1 MKLCS
6 LVVVGLIV
14 GWMWSA
20 DCFGQVEDKSG
31 GSKGLTKKEE
41 AAIKQAQRE
50 AQKAEK
56 EKAKRENLLSRGKL
70 VFERAALEEVP
81 LVGKVMEFRDEKS
94 HRDFPVATVDG
105 KGRLWVAYVE
115 HDGES
120 DVLWLAKEGGKGL
133 EAAIAVS
140 EPGIIHHPAVATA
153 GDGTTW
159 VIWGQTGEDDVMHLM
174 GRAVNKKGKLQD
186 TRELA
191 RTEGSDTFAVAGTDS
206 EGRVWTAWQ
215 SMRTG
220 RGQVFCRY
228 FDPGF
233 GGWSAEIVV
242 SENPAAGEE
251 WSWGSW
257 EPSIAFDDEGG
268 AWVLY
273 DSSKGNEFNL
283 YLARIDGAGKVT
295 RQAIAASP
303 KYEARGMITPTG
315 DGSGFWIAAERGR
328 EGWGLDNREHKD
340 WNALNA
346 KKRILFGRY
355 DIEEGEFEEIGLG
368 GAEQPIAPG
377 NPVNLPTVGVDA
389 DGNPWVAYRYYDTV
403 LWSLALTRYDLET
416 GEWSVPAVMSKS
428 SFGQDRRATFVGGK
442 EGSLRLL
449 WPSDQRTTKTVQVA
463 GVYLA
468 EVDAGAELAVASPD
482 QVPFPEYPEVDH
494 SHLGEIT
501 PERAVDDRHEW
512 DFDGEGYGL
521 YWGDVHRHTDVSNCR
536 TGFDGCIVE
545 HFRYAYDMG
554 KLDFLGTSDH
564 TDIGKPYDPYEW
576 WHNQRMAD
584 VFNNP
589 GAFHSM
595 YVYEREQK
603 WPWGHRN
610 VVFAERG
617 GPIVYIKRAL
627 YRSSPWQD
635 QWPVKAGLDDITPDE
650 LWDILGRSGK
660 KVAVISHTGATTMG
674 TDWSQYE
681 EIGIDHRFENVV
693 EIYQGAR
700 LSYEG
705 VNVPQ
710 PPVAIGRMPLDPEAP
725 LLTEAGRQEF
735 GDKNPG
741 VYQNAL
747 AHGHRLGVFTSS
759 DHLSEHVSYGGV
771 YVKDFS
777 REGIIEGLKARRT
790 VAGTDKIYVE
800 FSCNGEILGSMFESA
815 DKPVFTIKV
824 DGTAPIGRVTLVR
837 NEEDYE
843 VFGARGKVFEKEYR
857 DEAPL
862 AGENRYYLR
871 VEQLDGNMAWASPV
885 WVEYTG
891 GAGQVAARED

>member
-1 MKLCS
+1 MKLLS
-6 LVVVGLIV
+6 LVVVGWIM
-14 GWMWSA
+14 GWLLSG
-20 DCFGQVEDKSG
+20 DCFGQVENKGG

-41 AAIKQAQRE
+41 AAIQQAERE
-50 AQKAEK
+50 VEK
-56 EKAKRENLLSRGKL
+56 EKARRENLLARGRL
-70 VFERAALEEVP
+70 VFDRAGLEDLP
-81 LVGKVMEFRDEKS
+81 LVGEVMKLRDEMAQ
-94 HRDFPVATVDG
+94 RDFPVATVDG
-105 KGRLWVAYVE
+105 KGRLSVAYVE
-115 HDGES
+115 HDGEQ
-120 DVLWLAKEGGKGL
+120 DVLWLAKEGGEGL
-133 EAAIAVS
+133 APMIAVS

-153 GDGTTW
+153 GDGTIW
-159 VIWGQTGEDDVMHLM
+159 VIWGQTGEDDIMHLV
-174 GRAVNKKGKLQD
+174 GRAVSQNGELRD
-186 TRELA
+186 TMELA
-191 RTEGSDTFAVAGTDS
+191 RSGGSDTFAVAGTDS

-220 RGQVFCRY
+220 RGQIRCRY

-233 GGWSAEIVV
+233 GGWSTEIVV
-242 SENPAAGEE
+242 SENPPSGEE
-251 WSWGSW
+251 WAWGSW
-257 EPSIAFDDEGG
+257 EPSIAFDEEGG
-268 AWVLY
+268 VWVLY

-283 YLARIDGAGKVT
+283 YLAHIEGEANVT
-295 RQAIAASP
+295 RRSIAASP
-303 KYEARGMITPTG
+303 KYEARGMITPTA
-315 DGSGFWIAAERGR
+315 DGGGFWIAAERGK
-328 EGWGLDNREHKD
+328 EKWGLDNRAHND
-340 WNALNA
+340 WDGLNSQ
-346 KKRILFGRY
+346 KRILFGRY
-355 DIEEGEFEEIGLG
+355 DIGLDEFEEIRLG
-368 GAEQPIAPG
+368 GAEQPVTPG

-389 DGNPWVAYRYYDTV
+389 DGNPWVAYRYFDTV
-403 LWSLALTRYDLET
+403 LWSLALTRYDAENGT
-416 GEWSVPAVMSKS
+416 WSVPAMMPMSP
-428 SFGQDRRATFVGGK
+428 FGQDRRASFVGGK
-442 EGSLRLL
+442 DGSLRLL
-449 WPSDQRTTKTVQVA
+449 WSSDQRTTKDVRVA
-463 GVYLA
+463 GVYFAEIDADFDLVTASTA
-468 EVDAGAELAVASPD
+468 EVPLPD
-482 QVPFPEYPEVDH
+482 YPELDH
-494 SHLGEIT
+494 SHLGELT
-501 PERAVDDRHEW
+501 PERPVDDRHEW
-512 DFDGEGYGL
+512 TFDGEEYAL

-564 TDIGKPYDPYEW
+564 TDVGKPYHPYEW

-584 VFNNP
+584 AFNNP
-589 GAFHSM
+589 GVFHSL

-617 GPIVYIKRAL
+617 GPIVYIKREL
-627 YRSSPWQD
+627 YRASPWQD
-635 QWPVKAGLDDITPDE
+635 LYPVKAGFGEITPDE
-650 LWDILGRSGK
+650 LWDILGRTGK
-660 KVAVISHTGATTMG
+660 EVAVISHTGATTMG

-705 VNVPQ
+705 LNAPQ
-710 PPVAIGRMPLDPEAP
+710 PPMAIGRMPLDEEAP

-747 AHGHRLGVFTSS
+747 AHGHRLGVFASS

-800 FSCNGEILGSMFESA
+800 FSCNGEILGSIFESTE
-815 DKPVFTIKV
+815 KPVFTIKV

-843 VFGARGKVFEKEYR
+843 VFGVRGKVFEKEYV

-862 AGENRYYLR
+862 SGENRYYLR
-871 VEQLDGNMAWASPV
+871 VEQLDGNMAWASPL
-885 WVEYTG
+885 WVDYTG
-891 GAGQVAARED
+891 DAVAAEVVARED